1 MKVNKIIRLIEWGI
15 YDVDTACYI
24 PGMLDLVFQGM
35 NEKIMT
41 IEQTVDT
48 TYSNK
53 EILKFELILDNNYY
67 TNLKIFHLCFPIRF
81 KKLSNIAYNSDADI
95 YTVNNFFAHW
105 IREINI
111 TKYGT
116 NKCLVPTTTPKEI
129 YRYSDSMLKHL
140 PKHTLKMIE
149 KNLLHSKKPVI
160 IPGNE
165 DRRNHNN
172 DNKAFR
178 TNDNLKDCE
187 DKFANQID
195 SKYVYRIPLKYLC
208 NLRKIN
214 FPTKIDL
221 EICCMLQTD
230 MKQLFESKK
239 KVNAIGAPDTQIVS
253 VGASYLQCEQILLT
267 KNFRQYLETIMLS
280 SNVLRMGIQKTPYR
294 KTYKLQ
300 AGSQEFTVDFRG
312 CDRQFDWL
320 EISLR

>member
-1 MKVNKIIRLIEWGI
+1 
-15 YDVDTACYI
+15 
-24 PGMLDLVFQGM
+24 
-35 NEKIMT
+35 
-41 IEQTVDT
+41 
-48 TYSNK
+48 
-53 EILKFELILDNNYY
+53 
-67 TNLKIFHLCFPIRF
+67 
-81 KKLSNIAYNSDADI
+81 
-95 YTVNNFFAHW
+95 
-105 IREINI
+105 
-111 TKYGT
+111 
-116 NKCLVPTTTPKEI
+116 
-129 YRYSDSMLKHL
+129 MLKHL
-140 PKHTLKMIE
+140 PKNALKMIE

-172 DNKAFR
+172 DNEAFR
-178 TNDNLKDCE
+178 TDDNLKDCK

-221 EICCMLQTD
+221 EICCTLQTD

-294 KTYKLQ
+294 KTYELQ